1 MSIIIAYVIESD
13 LADINNENAICL
25 RYIAAIA
32 VLLYWIMCAA
42 RPGTPSPCRPPGRWC
57 SSSQQHWS
65 FRQSPTRESV

>member
-32 VLLYWIMCAA
+32 VLLY
-42 RPGTPSPCRPPGRWC
+42 
-57 SSSQQHWS
+57 
-65 FRQSPTRESV
+65 